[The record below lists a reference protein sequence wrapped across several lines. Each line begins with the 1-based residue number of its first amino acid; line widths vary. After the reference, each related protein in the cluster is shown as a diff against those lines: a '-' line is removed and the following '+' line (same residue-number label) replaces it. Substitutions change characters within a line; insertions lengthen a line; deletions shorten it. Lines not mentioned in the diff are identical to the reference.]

1 MMPRSN
7 WWPPLQVSRRGVLA
21 AAIGSTWPARAG
33 APLGC
38 GVPPCTFGPTANWV
52 AARTALESILTQS
65 LLPFWRR
72 VADASTGEGYQL
84 NHDIAGRWLGPANL
98 ALVTQARMLWFFAHL
113 RRHGRAT
120 AADGRRAERGLA
132 VLIDRFRDKAH
143 GGYFWQLRYSD
154 YAPSKPDK
162 QLYAQSFA
170 LFALS
175 EHALVSSSAIAAA
188 AAAAAFEVIDAQ
200 FRDAASGNY
209 AEFLLRD
216 WSVPSPLRK
225 DYLGGVG
232 GARTQNTRIHLL
244 EALTTHYELARSP
257 TVANRLAEVV
267 ALTERALVR
276 APAYFFR
283 PTDGGVPAR
292 QSYGHDLETIHLLMR
307 GRALLGLCGSPPAF
321 YGKVVDDALRLAEDR
336 GLGGVFE
343 SGPAGGVPDARGRKD
358 WIQAEALLTL
368 GELFRLTRQDDR
380 KAAFFRTLDW
390 IGRWQV
396 DWANGSWYDTID
408 SALHPTGGKAGPWGG
423 PYHTGRAVLGC
434 LRLIDAI
441 TAGSGKGGCS
451 PI

>member
-1 MMPRSN
+1 MHEDT
-7 WWPPLQVSRRGVLA
+7 LAIVLLA
-21 AAIGSTWPARAG
+21 MGDAFYRLHERDS
-33 APLGC
+33 
-38 GVPPCTFGPTANWV
+38 
-52 AARTALESILTQS
+52 ARTALESILTQS

-120 AADGRRAERGLA
+120 AVDGRRAERGLA

-175 EHALVSSSAIAAA
+175 EHALVSGSAIAAA
-188 AAAAAFEVIDAQ
+188 AAAEAFDVIDAR

-216 WSVPSPLRK
+216 WSVPSPLWK
-225 DYLGGVG
+225 DYLGGIG

-368 GELFRLTRQDDR
+368 LGAAAESLGLDRKLKVNTVKKRTHSLFRQGSYWYRAIPAMREERLRDLMT
-380 KAAFFRTLDW
+380 AFAHTVSQHAVFRG
-390 IGRWQV
+390 IFG
-396 DWANGSWYDTID
+396 
-408 SALHPTGGKAGPWGG
+408 
-423 PYHTGRAVLGC
+423 
-434 LRLIDAI
+434 AI
-441 TAGSGKGGCS
+441 
-451 PI
+451 

>member
-1 MMPRSN
+1 MPAPTRR
-7 WWPPLQVSRRGVLA
+7 PAVPVSRRGAMLA
-21 AAIGSTWPARAG
+21 ALGSSWPAWAG

-38 GVPPCTFGPTANWV
+38 GTPPCTFGPTTNWSV
-52 AARTALESILTQS
+52 ARVGLENILTQS

-72 VADASTGEGYQL
+72 IADASTGEGYQL

-120 AADGRRAERGLA
+120 AADTRRAERGLA
-132 VLIDRFRDKAH
+132 VLTDRFRDKTH
-143 GGYFWQLRYSD
+143 GGYFWQLRYKD

-162 QLYAQSFA
+162 QLYAQGFA

-175 EHALVSSSAIAAA
+175 EHALVSGSAIAAA
-188 AAAAAFEVIDAQ
+188 AAAEAFAVIDTR
-200 FRDAASGNY
+200 FRDAARGNY

-216 WSVPSPLRK
+216 WSVPSPLQK

-232 GARTQNTRIHLL
+232 GVHTQNTRIHLL
-244 EALTTHYELARSP
+244 EALTTHYELVRSAM
-257 TVANRLAEVV
+257 VAKRLAEVI

-276 APAYFFR
+276 TPAYFFR
-283 PTDGGVPAR
+283 EKDGGPPSR

-307 GRALLGLCGSPPAF
+307 GRALLGRCSGPPAF
-321 YGKVVDDALRLAEDR
+321 YDSVVDDALRLAEDR

-343 SGPAGGVPDARGRKD
+343 SGPAGGAPDLRGRKD

-368 GELFRLTRQDDR
+368 GEMFRLTRKSAR

-408 SALHPTGGKAGPWGG
+408 PALHPTGGKAGPWGG
-423 PYHTGRAVLGC
+423 PYHTGRAVLGS
-434 LRLIDAI
+434 LGLIDAI
-441 TAGSGKGGCS
+441 TAGPGKGGCS